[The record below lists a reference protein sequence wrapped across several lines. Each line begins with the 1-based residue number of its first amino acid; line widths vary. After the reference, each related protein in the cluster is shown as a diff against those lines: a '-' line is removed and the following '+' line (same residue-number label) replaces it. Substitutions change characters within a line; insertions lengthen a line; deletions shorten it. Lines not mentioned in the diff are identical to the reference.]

1 LTNAIPVIKTTIK
14 NEIASEEVALL
25 RRLNCTDLGLSL
37 VSVQDSICGQFL
49 GGLDA
54 LWLAYAVLGV
64 TAALSMPAMIY
75 AANRLLAHTFRI
87 DPESPVSPVADKG
100 EKGKSAPKKANVKKT
115 FPDEDEPKGG
125 RTVQITIH

>member
-1 LTNAIPVIKTTIK
+1 VIKTTIK
-14 NEIASEEVALL
+14 NQIAAEEVSLL

-87 DPESPVSPVADKG
+87 DPESPVAVADKG
-100 EKGKSAPKKANVKKT
+100 DKKGSPKKANVKKT
-115 FPDEDEPKGG
+115 FPDEDEPKSG